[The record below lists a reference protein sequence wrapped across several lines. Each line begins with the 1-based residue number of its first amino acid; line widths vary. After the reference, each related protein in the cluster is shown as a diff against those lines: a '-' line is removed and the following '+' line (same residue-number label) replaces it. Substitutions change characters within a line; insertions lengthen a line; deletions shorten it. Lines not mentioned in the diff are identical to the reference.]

1 MGGAGKLAPFLKE
14 RKIKLVVQTI
24 PKSSIV
30 KAKVYYNVGCK
41 KTMAQIQKE
50 LGCQYMVN
58 TTLFDMNT
66 KEPAGWLY
74 SNGQKIKEVAN
85 PYGLAV
91 KDSNIVFS
99 YGNNVKYPD
108 FTGCYHVLVR
118 NGVKQITRSESDKY
132 GYTDHTCVG
141 IKKNGD
147 IVIICD
153 QTNRSLNGMADEL
166 IDAGCDVGLN
176 FDGGG
181 STQCYYNG
189 KTLYSSRNVIAFL
202 CIWTKPVT
210 ETKPTEET
218 QPSKEETN
226 NVAKKKILLIA
237 GHGAGD
243 SGATSGSWQE
253 ATETRNVVAG
263 LKEAMKNI
271 ADVTVYPT
279 TRNAYT
285 DYTNGVLNSQA
296 NFSQY
301 NYVLEIHFNAF
312 DGAASDGKTKG
323 VECYVT
329 TSESGVTVEEA
340 ICKNVAACGL
350 TNRGVKRKNWSVI
363 NTAKKAGVS
372 SALLEVCFID
382 DPDDMKVYSTKQSE
396 IVKAIAEGVKS
407 GFRLSGTIAEPYPKK
422 EDDTVTDTKPTQPSK
437 PSTSNH
443 WAQANFDNLVARG
456 VQLSDTR
463 FDDNI
468 TRGEVFALADKI
480 LTALGK

>member
-1 MGGAGKLAPFLKE
+1 M
-14 RKIKLVVQTI
+14 ITQTI
-24 PKSSIV
+24 PKNLIT

-41 KTMAQIQKE
+41 KTMKQIQKE
-50 LGCQYMVN
+50 LGCQYMIN
-58 TTLFDMNT
+58 TTLFNMTT
-66 KEPAGWLY
+66 KQAAGWLY
-74 SNGQKIKEVAN
+74 SSGQKIAETAN

-91 KDSNIVFS
+91 KDNNIVFS

-118 NGVKQITRSESDKY
+118 NGVKQITVSESNKY
-132 GYTDHTCVG
+132 GYAERSCVG
-141 IKKNGD
+141 IKANGD

-153 QTNRSLNGMADEL
+153 QSNRSLNGMAEEL
-166 IDAGCDVGLN
+166 ILAGCDVGLN

-189 KTLYSSRNVIAFL
+189 KTLYSSRNVVAFL
-202 CIWTKPVT
+202 CIWTKEGATTEPVEDKD
-210 ETKPTEET
+210 ETP
-218 QPSKEETN
+218 KEETTT
-226 NVAKKKILLIA
+226 VAKKKILLIA

-243 SGATSGSWQE
+243 PGATSGSWQE

-263 LKEAMKNI
+263 LQEAMKNI

-285 DYTNGVLNSQA
+285 DYTNGVLNSRA

-312 DGAASDGKTKG
+312 DGSASDGKTKG

-329 TSESGVTVEEA
+329 SSEKGTTVEEA
-340 ICKNVAACGL
+340 ICKNIAACGL
-350 TNRGVKRKNWSVI
+350 TNRGVKVNNWAVI

-382 DPDDMKVYSTKQSE
+382 DPDDMKVYTTKQSE
-396 IVKAIAEGVKS
+396 IVKAIAEGIKS
-407 GFRLSGTIAEPYPKK
+407 GFGLSGTIAEPYSKK
-422 EDDTVTDTKPTQPSK
+422 EDDIVTDTQPSK

-456 VQLSDTR
+456 VQLSNTR
-463 FDDNI
+463 FDDNL
-468 TRGEVFALADKI
+468 TRGEAFALADKI

>member
-1 MGGAGKLAPFLKE
+1 
-14 RKIKLVVQTI
+14 
-24 PKSSIV
+24 
-30 KAKVYYNVGCK
+30 
-41 KTMAQIQKE
+41 MAQIQKE

-58 TTLFDMNT
+58 TTLFNMTT
-66 KEPAGWLY
+66 KQAAGWLY
-74 SNGQKIKEVAN
+74 SNGQKIAETAN

-91 KDSNIVFS
+91 KDANIVFS
-99 YGNNVKYPD
+99 YGNNVNYPD

-118 NGVKQITRSESDKY
+118 NGVKQITMSESNKY
-132 GYTDHTCVG
+132 GYTDRSCVG

-166 IDAGCDVGLN
+166 IEAGCDVGLN

-202 CIWTKPVT
+202 CIWTKEDT
-210 ETKPTEET
+210 TTKPEDKDEA
-218 QPSKEETN
+218 PKEETN

-243 SGATSGSWQE
+243 TGATSGAWQE

-285 DYTNGVLNSQA
+285 DYTNDVLNSQA

-312 DGAASDGKTKG
+312 DGATSDGKTKG

-329 TSESGVTVEEA
+329 TNESGVTVEEA
-340 ICKNVAACGL
+340 ICKNIAACGL
-350 TNRGVKRKNWSVI
+350 TNRGVKKYNWAVI

-382 DPDDMKVYSTKQSE
+382 DPDDMNVYVNKQSE
-396 IVKAIAEGVKS
+396 IVKAVAKGIKS
-407 GFRLSGTIAEPYPKK
+407 GFGLSGTIAEPYPNTETEK
-422 EDDTVTDTKPTQPSK
+422 EDDTVNETKPSTP
-437 PSTSNH
+437 TSNH
-443 WAQANFDNLVARG
+443 WAQSNFDNLVARG

-468 TRGEVFALADKI
+468 TRGEAFALADKI
-480 LTALGK
+480 LTTLGK

>member
-1 MGGAGKLAPFLKE
+1 MI
-14 RKIKLVVQTI
+14 IKTI
-24 PKSSIV
+24 PKNLIT

-50 LGCQYMVN
+50 LGCQYMIN
-58 TTLFDMNT
+58 TTLFNMTT
-66 KEPAGWLY
+66 KDPAGYLY
-74 SNGQKIKEVAN
+74 SDGQKVCEKAN

-91 KDSNIVFS
+91 KDTNIVFS

-118 NGVKQITRSESDKY
+118 NGVKQITMSESNKY
-132 GYTDHTCVG
+132 GYAERSCVG
-141 IKKNGD
+141 IKANGD

-153 QTNRSLNGMADEL
+153 QSNRSLNGMAEEL
-166 IDAGCDVGLN
+166 ILAGCDVGLN

-189 KTLYSSRNVIAFL
+189 KTLYSSRNVVAFL
-202 CIWTKPVT
+202 CIWTKEDT
-210 ETKPTEET
+210 TTKPENKDEA
-218 QPSKEETN
+218 PKEETS

-263 LKEAMKNI
+263 LQEAMKNI

-279 TRNAYT
+279 SRNAFT
-285 DYTNGVLNSQA
+285 DYENGVLNSNAKFA
-296 NFSQY
+296 NYS
-301 NYVLEIHFNAF
+301 YVLEIHFNA
-312 DGAASDGKTKG
+312 GATTTSNGKTTG

-340 ICKNVAACGL
+340 ICEKVAACGL

-396 IVKAIAEGVKS
+396 IVKAIAEGIKS
-407 GFRLSGTIAEPYPKK
+407 GFGLSGTIAEPYSKK

-437 PSTSNH
+437 PSISNH
-443 WAQANFDNLVARG
+443 WAQDNFDNLVARG

-463 FDDNI
+463 FDDNL
-468 TRGEVFALADKI
+468 TRGEAFALADKI

>member
-1 MGGAGKLAPFLKE
+1 MV
-14 RKIKLVVQTI
+14 IQTI
-24 PKSSIV
+24 PKASIV
-30 KAKVYYNVGCK
+30 KAEVYYNKDCA

-58 TTLFDMNT
+58 TTLFNMKDDASKGIKKNT
-66 KEPAGWLY
+66 AAGWLHVD
-74 SNGQKIKEVAN
+74 GQKIAEVAN

-91 KDSNIVFS
+91 NGNKIVFS
-99 YGNNVKYPD
+99 YGNNVKYSD

-118 NGVKQITRSESDKY
+118 NGTKQVTMSESNSY
-132 GYTDHTCVG
+132 GYTDRSCVG
-141 IKKNGD
+141 IKANGD

-166 IDAGCDVGLN
+166 IDAGCDIGLN

-189 KTLYSSRNVIAFL
+189 KSMTSSRKVLAYL
-202 CIWTKPVT
+202 CIWTEPIANT
-210 ETKPTEET
+210 DEDE
-218 QPSKEETN
+218 KEETE
-226 NVAKKKILLIA
+226 VAKKKVLLIA

-243 SGATSGSWQE
+243 PGAVSGDWQE

-279 TRNAYT
+279 TNNAYT
-285 DYTNGVLNSQA
+285 DYKNGKLGSTA
-296 NFSQY
+296 NFANY
-301 NYVLEIHFNAF
+301 EYVLEVHFNAST
-312 DGAASDGKTKG
+312 ASASDDLTKG

-340 ICKNVAACGL
+340 ICKNIAACGL
-350 TNRGVKRKNWSVI
+350 TNRGVKRYNYAVI

-382 DPDDMKVYSTKQSE
+382 DPDDMAVYVDKQTE
-396 IVKAIAEGVKS
+396 IVKAIAEGIKS
-407 GFRLSGTIAEPYPKK
+407 GFGLTGTIANPFPNGEPNKPVDNDK
-422 EDDTVTDTKPTQPSK
+422 EDDTVDNKPNT
-437 PSTSNH
+437 TH

-463 FDDNI
+463 FDDTI
-468 TRGEVFALADKI
+468 TRGEAFALADKI

>member
-1 MGGAGKLAPFLKE
+1 MV
-14 RKIKLVVQTI
+14 IQTI

-41 KTMAQIQKE
+41 KTMSQIQKE

-58 TTLFDMNT
+58 TTLFNMTT
-66 KEPAGWLY
+66 KQAAGWLY
-74 SNGQKIKEVAN
+74 SNGQKIAETAN

-118 NGVKQITRSESDKY
+118 NGVKQITTSESNKY
-132 GYTDHTCVG
+132 GYTDRTCVG

-153 QTNRSLNGMADEL
+153 QTNRSLNGMAGEL

-189 KTLYSSRNVIAFL
+189 KTLYSSRNVVAFL
-202 CIWTKPVT
+202 CIWTKENTTTEPVEDEDKT
-210 ETKPTEET
+210 P
-218 QPSKEETN
+218 KEETN
-226 NVAKKKILLIA
+226 TVAKKKILLIA

-243 SGATSGSWQE
+243 PGATSGSWQE

-279 TRNAYT
+279 SRNAFT
-285 DYTNGVLNSQA
+285 DYENGVLNSNAKFA
-296 NFSQY
+296 NY
-301 NYVLEIHFNAF
+301 NYVLEIHFNA
-312 DGAASDGKTKG
+312 GATTTSNGKTTG

-407 GFRLSGTIAEPYPKK
+407 GFGLSGTIAEPYPKK
-422 EDDTVTDTKPTQPSK
+422 EDDTVVNTQPSK

-468 TRGEVFALADKI
+468 TRGETFALADKI